1 MRRTSLVMLLVLS
14 MSLAGCLAPTSA
26 SWDDRGVVVQQ
37 DGMTAA
43 ITTGMTGSQT
53 EFTDVE
59 LAGCAMD
66 GTIGTADNQT
76 RHVVFE
82 GHLAASTLYDSH
94 TTDVRGLSLA
104 TTGAVIIEA
113 MTFEAAAEVATG
125 AGARIP
131 VNDWSEPLY
140 PETSSGQ
147 STTLSRVDLDSVDTD
162 DDNEWY
168 VVALIPGTENI
179 ATGMASLA
187 EVHRPVRIEGYL
199 VQSVPGTSGALL
211 GGASNAKSGRTACVV
226 DVPSN
231 NRADHFLVV
240 QQIEYESST
249 VSADGDADDEWV
261 MGQVPV
267 LGRTGY
273 VVFLLAV
280 GGGGSAAMYLV
291 SAGRV
296 RAGATA
302 SARVLLGED
311 NISKAKEVDRTAK
324 RASSPPGPS
333 KASSPKPKPAPA
345 RQESSIGG
353 FDLDAALSSK
363 GSNPGAGAPR
373 SGGSSVVATSSVSV
387 APTSTGAAPSAAPR
401 GGVTS
406 GGVTPVGGVTTG
418 GVTSVAGTSSS
429 SVTAV
434 GGERT
439 TPSATSPPSN
449 APWNEKVEAP
459 AAAAPVRRRAAKM
472 PAAEAAPE
480 SEPEPEPERSTYE
493 EPEEDFADFSF

>member
-1 MRRTSLVMLLVLS
+1 MRRASLALLLVLTL
-14 MSLAGCLAPTSA
+14 SLAGCLAPTSA
-26 SWDDRGVVVQQ
+26 SWDGDGVVVQQ
-37 DGMTAA
+37 DGMTATV
-43 ITTGMTGSQT
+43 TTGMTGSQT
-53 EFTDVE
+53 EFSDVE

-104 TTGAVIIEA
+104 STGAVIIEA
-113 MTFEAAAEVATG
+113 MTYDAAAEVANG

-147 STTLSRVDLDSVDTD
+147 STTLSRVDIDSVDTD
-162 DDNEWY
+162 DDDEWY
-168 VVALIPGTENI
+168 VLALIPGTENI
-179 ATGMASLA
+179 ASGMASLA

-199 VQSVPGTSGALL
+199 VQSVPGTSGGLL
-211 GGASNAKSGRTACVV
+211 GGASNAQSGRTACVV

-240 QQIEYESST
+240 QRIEYESST
-249 VSADGDADDEWV
+249 VSANGDADDEWV
-261 MGQVPV
+261 MGQVPL
-267 LGRTGY
+267 LGRGGY

-302 SARVLLGED
+302 SARVLLGEA

-324 RASSPPGPS
+324 RASTPPGPS
-333 KASSPKPKPAPA
+333 KASSSKPKPKPSPAP
-345 RQESSIGG
+345 QESSIGG
-353 FDLDAALSSK
+353 FDIDAALSSK
-363 GSNPGAGAPR
+363 GSSPGSGAPVGGAPR
-373 SGGSSVVATSSVSV
+373 SGSSSVVATSNVAA
-387 APTSTGAAPSAAPR
+387 APTSTGAAPSTVPR

-406 GGVTPVGGVTTG
+406 GGVTPVGGVTSG
-418 GVTSVAGTSSS
+418 GVTPVGGGSTAPTPTSSAS
-429 SVTAV
+429 Q
-434 GGERT
+434 
-439 TPSATSPPSN
+439 
-449 APWNEKVEAP
+449 APWDEKPEPITAP
-459 AAAAPVRRRAAKM
+459 APVRRRAAKK
-472 PAAEAAPE
+472 PAPAPE
-480 SEPEPEPERSTYE
+480 PAHEPEPEPERATYE
-493 EPEEDFADFSF
+493 EPDEDFADFSF

>member
-1 MRRTSLVMLLVLS
+1 MRRASLALLLVLTL
-14 MSLAGCLAPTSA
+14 SLAGCLAPTSA
-26 SWDDRGVVVQQ
+26 SWDGDGVVVQQ
-37 DGMTAA
+37 DGMTATV
-43 ITTGMTGSQT
+43 TTGMTGSQT
-53 EFTDVE
+53 EFSDVE

-94 TTDVRGLSLA
+94 STDVRGLSLA
-104 TTGAVIIEA
+104 STGAVIIEA
-113 MTFEAAAEVATG
+113 MTYDAAAEVANG

-140 PETSSGQ
+140 PETASGQ
-147 STTLSRVDLDSVDTD
+147 STTLSRVDIDSVDTD
-162 DDNEWY
+162 DDDEWY
-168 VVALIPGTENI
+168 VLALIPGTENI
-179 ATGMASLA
+179 ASGMASLA

-199 VQSVPGTSGALL
+199 VQSVPGTSGGLL
-211 GGASNAKSGRTACVV
+211 GGASNAQSGRTACVV

-240 QQIEYESST
+240 QRIEYESST
-249 VSADGDADDEWV
+249 VSANGDADDEWV
-261 MGQVPV
+261 MGQVPL
-267 LGRTGY
+267 LGRGGY

-302 SARVLLGED
+302 SARVLLGEA

-324 RASSPPGPS
+324 RASTPPGPS
-333 KASSPKPKPAPA
+333 KASSSKPKPKPSPAP
-345 RQESSIGG
+345 QESSIGG

-363 GSNPGAGAPR
+363 GSSPGSGAPVGGAPR
-373 SGGSSVVATSSVSV
+373 SGSSSVVATSNVAA
-387 APTSTGAAPSAAPR
+387 APTSTGAAPSTVPR

-406 GGVTPVGGVTTG
+406 GGVTPVGGVTSG
-418 GVTSVAGTSSS
+418 GVTPVGGGSTAPTPTSSAS
-429 SVTAV
+429 QAPWDEKLEPVTA
-434 GGERT
+434 
-439 TPSATSPPSN
+439 P
-449 APWNEKVEAP
+449 
-459 AAAAPVRRRAAKM
+459 APVRRRAAKK
-472 PAAEAAPE
+472 PAPAPE
-480 SEPEPEPERSTYE
+480 PAHEPEPEPERATYE
-493 EPEEDFADFSF
+493 EPDEDFADFSF